1 MDIINSIKF
10 EDKMYKHFRLR
21 KCDSLMYET
30 VDKTLRITIAS
41 SKEIHMLL
49 EIYYE
54 SNFDK
59 SVSNIKQSWP
69 P

>member
-1 MDIINSIKF
+1 
-10 EDKMYKHFRLR
+10 
-21 KCDSLMYET
+21 MYET
-30 VDKTLRITIAS
+30 VDKTSRITIAP